1 MSTQRSIPGDFDE
14 YATDPIR
21 WAEGVS
27 FIKAGAKHG
36 PGCPCDACRRQFP
49 GFPVEGASK

>member
-1 MSTQRSIPGDFDE
+1 MSIKRSSPCDFDT